1 MRVRVRTLL
10 PPLLCLIRAHTHA
23 PLCPEPLDDR
33 PLPGPPAAP
42 ETARPARQPAPAHH
56 LAGRRGVGPPGG
68 EPGPGLR
75 QAVRPAGGV
84 NPAGICACP
93 LCASAS
99 SVYGTLR
106 EAIARQLSA
115 KGNARCAQECM
126 GENERDWTKCQKG
139 GRAHAHC
146 QARAVPGDEHLHAH
160 WLPKELLSC
169 STAPRASS
177 PPLATCRGCGPQGL
191 LRPDA
196 QRGPEAA
203 AAAAVSGACVA
214 EAKHIPQGCGAER

>member
-23 PLCPEPLDDR
+23 PRCPEPLDDR

-84 NPAGICACP
+84 NPAGMCACP
-93 LCASAS
+93 LLCFCKQRVRHVEGSHCAPIERQ
-99 SVYGTLR
+99 GQRTLR
-106 EAIARQLSA
+106 AGVHGRER
-115 KGNARCAQECM
+115 KGLDQVSEGWA
-126 GENERDWTKCQKG
+126 G
-139 GRAHAHC
+139 AHAHG
-146 QARAVPGDEHLHAH
+146 QARAVPGDDRLHAH
-160 WLPKELLSC
+160 WLHKE
-169 STAPRASS
+169 
-177 PPLATCRGCGPQGL
+177 
-191 LRPDA
+191 
-196 QRGPEAA
+196 
-203 AAAAVSGACVA
+203 
-214 EAKHIPQGCGAER
+214 